1 MALDVDL
8 QEVEALATLMSV
20 KLSVVNVPFGGA
32 KGGLRIDPRKY
43 SKGEI
48 ERLMRRYTIEL
59 AKKNF
64 IGPAIDVPGPDVGTN
79 NWHMDIM
86 MDTYRT
92 LFGHNDINSMG
103 VTTGK
108 SLVSGGIAGRTESTG
123 LGVFFVIRNICND
136 VKYAPLRK
144 THNIS

>member
-1 MALDVDL
+1 
-8 QEVEALATLMSV
+8 MSV

-92 LFGHNDINSMG
+92 LFGHNDINAMG

-136 VKYAPLRK
+136 A
-144 THNIS
+144 